1 MTGSTLPTQ
10 TEIIS
15 SLYGGWR
22 LFLGDE
28 TGVRYLRRDLDG
40 FWAALWALIFVVPIY
55 VLKIALDLGGESVTM
70 LGFDGMVIEAEI
82 LVLSGVIYAL
92 AIYYIL
98 PSFERESRYFDYM
111 VAYLWIGMA
120 QVYIHTVPSILRAIG
135 VIPDQGANF
144 MAVSLVLAML
154 WWSWFMT
161 RTTLNVNGGQ
171 AGLIVAGTVIY
182 EFIFAMSLSR
192 LL

>member
-10 TEIIS
+10 TEIAS
-15 SLYGGWR
+15 SLYGCWR

-28 TGVRYLRRDLDG
+28 TGLQYFRRDLDG
-40 FWAALWALIFVVPIY
+40 LWSALWALVFAVPVY
-55 VLKIALDLGGESVTM
+55 VLKIALDLGGESVTL

-98 PSFERESRYFDYM
+98 PALERESRYFDYM
-111 VAYLWIGMA
+111 VAYLWVGMA

-135 VIPDQGANF
+135 VIPDQGASF
-144 MAVSLVLAML
+144 MAVVLVLAML

-161 RTTLNVNGGQ
+161 RTALNVNGGQ
-171 AGLIVAGTVIY
+171 AGIILAGTVIY
-182 EFIFAMSLSR
+182 EFILAISLSR